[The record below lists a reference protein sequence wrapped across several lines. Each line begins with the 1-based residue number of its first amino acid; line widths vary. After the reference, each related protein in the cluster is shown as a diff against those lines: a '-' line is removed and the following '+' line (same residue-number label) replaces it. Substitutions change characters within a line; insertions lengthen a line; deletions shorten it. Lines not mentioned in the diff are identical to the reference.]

1 MVFYITEW
9 REYLTSSEL
18 KTQVF
23 SLNQLCSEC
32 FFKRIPDKFVRQ
44 HLTKTESS
52 LNSENATI
60 VCPLRKFW
68 RVKIDHGL
76 TDVLHGDEWVQF
88 VKVHDLSE
96 GNILLFR
103 YVGYMALSV
112 EVFLR
117 NGCLK
122 EYNKTLALCV
132 TDGARG
138 PSATSPQSKAIF
150 PGLNCFM

>member
-1 MVFYITEW
+1 M
-9 REYLTSSEL
+9 LSM
-18 KTQVF
+18 
-23 SLNQLCSEC
+23 
-32 FFKRIPDKFVRQ
+32 FFQRIPGMFVQQ
-44 HLTKTESS
+44 HLTEAGSCLSS
-52 LNSENATI
+52 QNATI

-76 TDVLHGDEWVQF
+76 SDVLHGDEWVQF

-132 TDGARG
+132 TDGAGG
-138 PSATSPQSKAIF
+138 PSATSPESKAIF
-150 PGLNCFM
+150 PELNCFMRNSCLFSYEFPYVFYFIM

>member
-1 MVFYITEW
+1 M
-9 REYLTSSEL
+9 LSM
-18 KTQVF
+18 
-23 SLNQLCSEC
+23 
-32 FFKRIPDKFVRQ
+32 FFQRIPGKFVQQ
-44 HLTKTESS
+44 HLTEAGSCLSS
-52 LNSENATI
+52 QNATI

-76 TDVLHGDEWVQF
+76 SDVLHGDEWVQF

-122 EYNKTLALCV
+122 EYNKTLALCT

-138 PSATSPQSKAIF
+138 PGSTSPQSKAIQSF
-150 PGLNCFM
+150 RS